1 MKISFKNPVSTYGCI
16 TVDKEYEVTGV
27 DGNIYQ
33 VKDDLGVLSW
43 VHDSIKAPKLK
54 SLEDDS
60 LSKNVDDF
68 FVDLGEKI
76 TELQKLIYKTINKE
90 HEDRYLVDLVLKDI
104 YKTVKD
110 IW

>member
-1 MKISFKNPVSTYGCI
+1 MKISFKNPVSVHGHI
-16 TVDKEYEVTGV
+16 TIDKEYEVTGV

-33 VKDDLGVLSW
+33 VKDDSGGLSW
-43 VHDSIKAPKLK
+43 VHDSKLE
-54 SLEDDS
+54 SLEDNS
-60 LSKNVDDF
+60 LSKEVDDF
-68 FVDLGEKI
+68 FVDLGGKI

-110 IW
+110 VW